1 MSKRPALNAFTR
13 GYVDAALWSSTDD
26 NDRPLDRDHSAS
38 DIATPTLRKMAAD
51 CLRFQRVARA
61 DLNEADISSAEA
73 GHCFWLSRNGHGTGF
88 WDRDLGAVGDRLHA
102 KAKRFGEFNL
112 YVGDDGE
119 IHGSR

>member
-1 MSKRPALNAFTR
+1 MSSLALAKRLEISDSAVRKLEVAESS
-13 GYVDAALWSSTDD
+13 DAITLG
-26 NDRPLDRDHSAS
+26 
-38 DIATPTLRKMAAD
+38 TLRKMAAD